1 MKNLSFENP
10 FRIHGLVDG
19 DYFSNRVDELKRMKK
34 VLTESGAKL
43 LVFGPRRMGKTSTI
57 LIAVNAVNKNG
68 GHAFLADLS
77 TASTAVDMGNRI
89 LAEAAKIIGRKWENF
104 IGDLV
109 SRLNVTVSLTPDPIT
124 GISLPSI
131 DFNLRGD
138 DRGKQMQTLGNILD
152 ALNDTAKDRKI
163 TLGIALDEFQEIHKF
178 GGKTAEWDLRSSI
191 QQHSHIGYILAGSRQ
206 HLIQRMVDRKG
217 ALYKLLDKLS
227 FGPINPDRFSQWID
241 SRMAIAGLEVPAVGK
256 SIVQLAGPRTRDIV
270 QVARRSFDRM
280 VSKEGLS
287 IATIEKAFEDIVD
300 EEHDL
305 LYECWISLTAHQQN
319 VLRAVAAAKKGLT
332 TRETLTKFTLGSS
345 GTVINTVNGLIKAGH
360 LIRLDAYSLKRPKT
374 HTGYDFDSPFFK
386 RWVARNTL
394 SDIGIL

>member
-1 MKNLSFENP
+1 MKNLTFENP

-34 VLTESGAKL
+34 VLTEPGAKL

-57 LIAVNAVNKNG
+57 LMAVNAVNKSG

-89 LAEAAKIIGRKWENF
+89 LAEATKIIGQKWKNF
-104 IGDLV
+104 VGDLV
-109 SRLNVTVSLTPDPIT
+109 SRLNVTVSLTPDPVT
-124 GISLPSI
+124 GIPLPSI

-191 QQHSHIGYILAGSRQ
+191 QRHSHIGYILAGSRQ

-227 FGPINPDRFSQWID
+227 FGPINPNRFSQWID
-241 SRMAIAGLEVPAVGK
+241 TRMAVAGLEVPAVGE

-270 QVARRSFDRM
+270 QVARRCFDRM
-280 VSKEGLS
+280 MSKEGLS
-287 IATIEKAFEDIVD
+287 IATAEKVFEDIVD

-305 LYECWISLTAHQQN
+305 FYECWISLTAHQQN
-319 VLRAVAAAKKGLT
+319 VLRAVAAVKKGLT

-345 GTVINTVNGLIKAGH
+345 GTVINTVNGLIKTGH
-360 LIRLDAYSLKRPKT
+360 LIRLHAYSLKRPKT

-386 RWVARNTL
+386 RWVVRNTL